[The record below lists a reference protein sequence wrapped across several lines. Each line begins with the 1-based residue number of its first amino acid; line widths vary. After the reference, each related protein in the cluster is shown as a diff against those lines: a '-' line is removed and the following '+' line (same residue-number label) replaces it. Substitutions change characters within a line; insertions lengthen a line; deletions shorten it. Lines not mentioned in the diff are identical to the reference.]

1 MQNLKPKQNP
11 TKLTDTE
18 NGLVVARG
26 KEWKVGEMGEEGQ
39 REQTSPYK
47 ININVWGGN
56 VQNCDYIYNTVLHIS
71 KLLREKIL
79 KLYNSYLR
87 RQMLTRHCG
96 VTSQYIQI
104 SNHHV
109 HLKLI

>member
-47 ININVWGGN
+47 ININPN
-56 VQNCDYIYNTVLHIS
+56 EIIH
-71 KLLREKIL
+71 
-79 KLYNSYLR
+79 
-87 RQMLTRHCG
+87 
-96 VTSQYIQI
+96 
-104 SNHHV
+104 
-109 HLKLI
+109 